1 MLLRKRIMQE
11 FERGKGGT
19 FALSAKTCKK
29 KYLPTKKY
37 ENIDAIFEAYGS
49 LPDVNT
55 FRQEL
60 IRKGIVDDDVYFELI
75 RKNKVIPY
83 GIIGVADVI
92 SSWNEIET
100 YKVFN
105 KSIYTIV
112 GSLTPENPAN
122 HASYPLYGYCE
133 DDGGDDD
140 GSNHRNIHTL
150 KWRYAYLDRDHKLVH
165 VKEITVSMTE
175 GNNVEIAA
183 TDGDFLPRLED
194 RDIVRTKESN
204 YTFKRKNVINTCS
217 SSFMYACWYVLR
229 SICYTIYEAYVK
241 RYKIG
246 EYYAREIGLT
256 HQIYNAY
263 KFGKI
268 RDRSRKIEI
277 LIPIL
282 EKIRFSKQELVYILN
297 GCEDEDTVVK
307 MLINREDE
315 DTVAKMLIKREEQ
328 GKKGL
333 SIDKLDIIAKLNK
346 DIKEIQD
353 FVGDASCVNKWISDP
368 LCKNNWIS
376 KIDDAHDE
384 CLCIH
389 YDNFIQLVG
398 FEASLET
405 LVTATQSTLHYAIFP
420 GIYQSSFVFGL
431 YVFEMS
437 YDDNTPTLGAPLA
450 MLTWWI
456 IFPLVLYDVYYA
468 YRKYERQKIIDGEE
482 NFPEKFRDFL
492 LQYMFQTYL
501 SVLFLCV
508 TRCGET
514 RNPKSQFPLQCQY
527 PRCLCSLHG
536 KKHNSEE
543 KQTEMSPIHKL

>member
-1 MLLRKRIMQE
+1 M
-11 FERGKGGT
+11 G
-19 FALSAKTCKK
+19 
-29 KYLPTKKY
+29 
-37 ENIDAIFEAYGS
+37 
-49 LPDVNT
+49 
-55 FRQEL
+55 
-60 IRKGIVDDDVYFELI
+60 
-75 RKNKVIPY
+75 
-83 GIIGVADVI
+83 
-92 SSWNEIET
+92 
-100 YKVFN
+100 
-105 KSIYTIV
+105 
-112 GSLTPENPAN
+112 
-122 HASYPLYGYCE
+122 
-133 DDGGDDD
+133 
-140 GSNHRNIHTL
+140 
-150 KWRYAYLDRDHKLVH
+150 
-165 VKEITVSMTE
+165 
-175 GNNVEIAA
+175 
-183 TDGDFLPRLED
+183 
-194 RDIVRTKESN
+194 ESN

-229 SICYTIYEAYVK
+229 NICYTIYEAYVK

-263 KFGKI
+263 KFEKI
-268 RDRSRKIEI
+268 RDRSREIEI

-315 DTVAKMLIKREEQ
+315 DTVAKMLIKCEEQ

-420 GIYQSSFVFGL
+420 GITQSSLVFGL

-437 YDDNTPTLGAPLA
+437 YDDNTPTLQAPLA
-450 MLTWWI
+450 MLIWWI
-456 IFPLVLYDVYYA
+456 IFPQVVYYVYYR
-468 YRKYERQKIIDGEE
+468 YRKYIILKLISPYDEE
-482 NFPEKFRDFL
+482 DTPRYIPDRFRDYL
-492 LQYMFQTYL
+492 FQRFSRTML
-501 SVLFLCV
+501 NLFFSVLYPLYLVWFLVWHFSLLFPTVKCHKKEQNSNGDPV
-508 TRCGET
+508 EEQELTQI
-514 RNPKSQFPLQCQY
+514 NPVHDK
-527 PRCLCSLHG
+527 
-536 KKHNSEE
+536 
-543 KQTEMSPIHKL
+543 